1 MEEQERADLG
11 VCQAESSNHERLL
24 VSCTLCRRLHPVD
37 DLLEFNPVCPSCAG
51 RYPVGSL
58 QMKGSYPLSHDA
70 IDDAVTRRSAGNYAL
85 GYMDGDVFVV
95 FYVGR
100 SDSDLKQTLHDWVDA
115 PSRYKTYAP
124 SSKAA
129 CGSRHR
135 GPFPF
140 GVPALARVGLNVDSS
155 YTRFAY
161 SYARSAAA
169 AFEEECRNY
178 RDFGGSEG
186 LDNESS
192 PRPTPGSSKV
202 AGSNPAVGS
211 TT

>member
-1 MEEQERADLG
+1 MAGGVTDEAIMKERERADLG
-11 VCQAESSNHERLL
+11 PSDPSHREQLL
-24 VSCTLCRRLHPVD
+24 VSCRWCRKLHPVQD
-37 DLLEFNPVCPSCAG
+37 PLEFNPICPSCAG
-51 RYPVGSL
+51 RYPAGPL
-58 QMKGSYPLSHDA
+58 RMKGPYPLTHDA
-70 IDDAVTRRSAGNYAL
+70 IDDALTRISPGNYAL
-85 GYMDGDVFVV
+85 GYLDGNVFVV

-100 SDSDLKQTLHDWVDA
+100 SDSDVKDALHQWVGM

-140 GVPALARVGLNVDSS
+140 DVPALTRVGMNVDSS
-155 YTRFAY
+155 YTRFAF
-161 SYARSAAA
+161 SYASSAQA

-178 RDFGGSEG
+178 RDFGGVDG

-192 PRPTPGSSKV
+192 PRATLGG
-202 AGSNPAVGS
+202 A
-211 TT
+211 